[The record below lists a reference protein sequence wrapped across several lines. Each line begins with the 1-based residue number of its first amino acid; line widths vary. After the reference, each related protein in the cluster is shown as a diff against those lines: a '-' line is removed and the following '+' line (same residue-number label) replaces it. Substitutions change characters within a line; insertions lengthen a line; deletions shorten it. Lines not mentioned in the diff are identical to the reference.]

1 MQTIVK
7 LYDDHDAAQ
16 AAVRELE
23 AAGLGTDKVSL
34 VRGNGGPA
42 TDTGEGSMA
51 MSSKTDDGDATNA
64 GVGATIG
71 TLVGGGAGLLAGL
84 GLLAIPGL
92 GPVVAAGWL
101 VAALTT
107 AGVGAAAG
115 GLVGALTETGVS
127 EEDAHVYAEG
137 VKRGGS
143 LVTVRA
149 EDSAEAARAE
159 EILGRHMPV
168 SVRDRE
174 SSYRQEGWSRHD
186 ATDTDDGAMAGRGL
200 GAGGMGSMG
209 ATSTGVGM
217 TGAGM
222 TESGQGISNV
232 AGTTRPAGEDM
243 ARPSSEGSGRT
254 SGV

>member
-7 LYDDHDAAQ
+7 LYDDETSADV
-16 AAVRELE
+16 AVRELE
-23 AAGLGTDKVSL
+23 VAGFGSEQVSV
-34 VRGNGGPA
+34 VRRSPES
-42 TDTGEGSMA
+42 GEGTTT
-51 MSSKTDDGDATNA
+51 TDAAGDATNA

-115 GLVGALTETGVS
+115 GLIGALTETGVT

-137 VKRGGS
+137 VRRGGS
-143 LVTVRA
+143 LITVRA
-149 EDSAEAARAE
+149 SDANEAAKAE
-159 EILGRHMPV
+159 TILARHMPV

-174 SSYRQEGWSRHD
+174 SQYRQAGWSRY
-186 ATDTDDGAMAGRGL
+186 AEDTDDAAGAGTGL
-200 GAGGMGSMG
+200 GR
-209 ATSTGVGM
+209 
-217 TGAGM
+217 
-222 TESGQGISNV
+222 SGDDV
-232 AGTTRPAGEDM
+232 MAARPAGEEM
-243 ARPSSEGSGRT
+243 ARPTAESTPRT
-254 SGV
+254 GI

>member
-7 LYDDHDAAQ
+7 LYDSNEHAEM
-16 AAVRELE
+16 AVRDLE
-23 AAGLGTDKVSL
+23 SAGFASDKVSV
-34 VRGNGGPA
+34 VRRSGTTEDQTVT
-42 TDTGEGSMA
+42 TDGA
-51 MSSKTDDGDATNA
+51 GDATNT

-115 GLVGALTETGVS
+115 GLIGALTETGVPD
-127 EEDAHVYAEG
+127 EDAQVYAEG

-143 LVTVRA
+143 LITVRA
-149 EDSAEAARAE
+149 EDANEAAKAE
-159 EILGRHMPV
+159 TILARHMPV

-174 SSYRQEGWSRHD
+174 SSYRQEGWSRFEDDLDD
-186 ATDTDDGAMAGRGL
+186 APRAGSGL
-200 GAGGMGSMG
+200 GAAG
-209 ATSTGVGM
+209 ATGGTGM
-217 TGAGM
+217 TDAGKGPASVGA
-222 TESGQGISNV
+222 
-232 AGTTRPAGEDM
+232 ARPAGEDM
-243 ARPSSEGSGRT
+243 ASPTTQGSTRT
-254 SGV
+254 GL

>member
-7 LYDDHDAAQ
+7 LYDDQEAADV
-16 AAVRELE
+16 AVRELE
-23 AAGLGTDKVSL
+23 AAGFASDRVSV
-34 VRGNGGPA
+34 VRRSSES
-42 TDTGEGSMA
+42 GEGTA
-51 MSSKTDDGDATNA
+51 AADGAGDATNA

-115 GLVGALTETGVS
+115 GLIGALTETGVA

-137 VKRGGS
+137 VRRGGS
-143 LVTVRA
+143 LITVRA
-149 EDSAEAARAE
+149 QDANEAAKAE
-159 EILGRHMPV
+159 TILARHLPV

-174 SSYRQEGWSRHD
+174 SEYRQQGWSRY
-186 ATDTDDGAMAGRGL
+186 TEDTDDAPMAGSGL
-200 GAGGMGSMG
+200 GRGGARGE
-209 ATSTGVGM
+209 TSTGAGLA
-217 TGAGM
+217 GAG
-222 TESGQGISNV
+222 TSG
-232 AGTTRPAGEDM
+232 AGLAPSSVTAARPAGEDM
-243 ARPSSEGSGRT
+243 ARPTAAGTTRT
-254 SGV
+254 GL